1 VTFRPRWANSRW
13 QFYFEV
19 INLLNRD
26 NASDM
31 DVELAF
37 DPESDRPKLT
47 EVRGGRLPMLPSFG
61 LRYRF

>member
-1 VTFRPRWANSRW
+1 VTFRPQSANSRW
-13 QFYFEV
+13 QFYVEV

-31 DVELAF
+31 DVELSY
-37 DPESDRPKLT
+37 DPESDRPKVS
-47 EVRGGRLPMLPSFG
+47 EVRGGRLPVLPSFG